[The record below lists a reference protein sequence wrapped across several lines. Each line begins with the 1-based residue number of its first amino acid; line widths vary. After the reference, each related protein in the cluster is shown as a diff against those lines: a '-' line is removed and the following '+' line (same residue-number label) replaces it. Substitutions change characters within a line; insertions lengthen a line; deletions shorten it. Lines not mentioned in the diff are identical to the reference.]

1 MAGSKRPAVQ
11 KPRTPVTVDVLTR
24 SIPLPQE
31 FSLALS
37 RRLLQRIFEPN
48 TGGLRLLFQQ
58 PLTRLNYTMKKLLTI
73 LTALTMAAAAFAV
86 EIGKPAPDFTGT
98 DINGKTV
105 KLSDYKG
112 KIVVIESYN
121 SDCPFCHN
129 QYATGAMQELQR
141 DLAAKNVV
149 WLLVDSVNTKNF
161 SYRTPEQARKEFV
174 DLKITA
180 TAWIDDNSGVV
191 GHLYGMLTTPHMFV
205 IATDG
210 ALVYDGA
217 IDNRPAPSG
226 DPRTAKNYVRAAVDE
241 LLAGKPVAVSQTKPY
256 GCGVHYAN

>member
-1 MAGSKRPAVQ
+1 
-11 KPRTPVTVDVLTR
+11 
-24 SIPLPQE
+24 
-31 FSLALS
+31 
-37 RRLLQRIFEPN
+37 
-48 TGGLRLLFQQ
+48 
-58 PLTRLNYTMKKLLTI
+58 MKKLLALFAMLA
-73 LTALTMAAAAFAV
+73 LTASVFAM

-105 KLSDYKG
+105 KLSDSKG

-129 QYATGAMQELQR
+129 HYASGAMQELQK

-161 SYRTPEQARKEFV
+161 SYRTPEQARKESA
-174 DLKITA
+174 DLKIA
-180 TAWIDDNSGVV
+180 AIAWLDDHAGDI
-191 GHLYGMLTTPHMFV
+191 GHLYGMKTTPHMFV
-205 IATDG
+205 IAADG
-210 ALVYDGA
+210 TLVYDGA
-217 IDNRPAPSG
+217 IDDRPQPFG

-241 LLAGKPVAVSQTKPY
+241 LLADRPVTISQTKPY